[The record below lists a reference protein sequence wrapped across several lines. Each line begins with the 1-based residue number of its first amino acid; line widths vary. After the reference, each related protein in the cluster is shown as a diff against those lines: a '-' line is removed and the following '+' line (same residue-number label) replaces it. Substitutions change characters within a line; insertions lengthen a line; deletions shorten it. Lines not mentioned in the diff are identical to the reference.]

1 MVTSGN
7 ILINLRAHR
16 IENNQENMSE
26 TLSDKRKTKEL
37 RVLELHQQRYSYR
50 KIASL
55 VHLSLRDVT
64 KYIHRISNKRR
75 PPSTT
80 SVMDEVVLEYRVTGL
95 KREVK
100 DLQMERENLNK
111 ELADL
116 CVLKIKVQNE
126 LYVKRFELDS
136 MMRKLEN
143 EKFSKEIMKDIF
155 TKGQ

>member
-1 MVTSGN
+1 MS
-7 ILINLRAHR
+7 
-16 IENNQENMSE
+16 IEKQ
-26 TLSDKRKTKEL
+26 THLTKRKMNEL

-64 KYIHRISNKRR
+64 KNIHRISNKTNS
-75 PPSTT
+75 PSTT
-80 SVMDEVVLEYRVTGL
+80 SIIDEVILEYRVTGL
-95 KREVK
+95 RREVK
-100 DLQMERENLNK
+100 ELQIERENLNR
-111 ELADL
+111 ELVDL
-116 CVLKIKVQNE
+116 HALKIKVQNE

>member
-1 MVTSGN
+1 
-7 ILINLRAHR
+7 
-16 IENNQENMSE
+16 MSE
-26 TLSDKRKTKEL
+26 TLSDKRKMKEL
-37 RVLELHQQRYSYR
+37 RVLELHQQGYSYR

-64 KYIHRISNKRR
+64 KYIHRISNKTKSA
-75 PPSTT
+75 STT
-80 SVMDEVVLEYRVTGL
+80 SIMDEVILEYTVTGL
-95 KREVK
+95 RREVK
-100 DLQMERENLNK
+100 DLQIEREKLNR

-116 CVLKIKVQNE
+116 HALKIKVQNE
-126 LYVKRFELDS
+126 LYVKRVELDS

>member
-1 MVTSGN
+1 M
-7 ILINLRAHR
+7 
-16 IENNQENMSE
+16 
-26 TLSDKRKTKEL
+26 KEL

-64 KYIHRISNKRR
+64 KNIHRISNKTKS
-75 PPSTT
+75 PSTT
-80 SVMDEVVLEYRVTGL
+80 SIIDEVILEYRVTGL
-95 KREVK
+95 RREVK
-100 DLQMERENLNK
+100 ELQIERENLNR
-111 ELADL
+111 ELVDL
-116 CVLKIKVQNE
+116 HALKIKVQNE

>member
-1 MVTSGN
+1 
-7 ILINLRAHR
+7 
-16 IENNQENMSE
+16 MSE
-26 TLSDKRKTKEL
+26 TLSDNRKMKEL
-37 RVLELHQQRYSYR
+37 RVLELHQQGYSYR

-64 KYIHRISNKRR
+64 KYIHRISNKTKS
-75 PPSTT
+75 PSTT
-80 SVMDEVVLEYRVTGL
+80 SIMDEVILEYRVTGL
-95 KREVK
+95 RREVK
-100 DLQMERENLNK
+100 DLQIEREKLNR

-116 CVLKIKVQNE
+116 HAIKIKVQNE
-126 LYVKRFELDS
+126 LYVKRFDLDS

>member
-1 MVTSGN
+1 
-7 ILINLRAHR
+7 
-16 IENNQENMSE
+16 
-26 TLSDKRKTKEL
+26 
-37 RVLELHQQRYSYR
+37 LHQQGYSYR

-64 KYIHRISNKRR
+64 KYIHRISNKTKSA
-75 PPSTT
+75 STT
-80 SVMDEVVLEYRVTGL
+80 SIMDEVILEYTVTGL
-95 KREVK
+95 RREVK
-100 DLQMERENLNK
+100 DLQIEREKLNR

-116 CVLKIKVQNE
+116 HALKIKVQNE
-126 LYVKRFELDS
+126 LYVKRVELDS

>member
-1 MVTSGN
+1 MS
-7 ILINLRAHR
+7 
-16 IENNQENMSE
+16 IEKQ
-26 TLSDKRKTKEL
+26 THLDKRKMKEL

-64 KYIHRISNKRR
+64 KNIHRISNKTKS
-75 PPSTT
+75 PSTT
-80 SVMDEVVLEYRVTGL
+80 SIIDEVILEYRVTGL
-95 KREVK
+95 RREVK
-100 DLQMERENLNK
+100 ELQIERENLNR
-111 ELADL
+111 ELVDL
-116 CVLKIKVQNE
+116 HALKIKVQNE

-136 MMRKLEN
+136 MIMKLEN

>member
-1 MVTSGN
+1 V
-7 ILINLRAHR
+7 RR

-26 TLSDKRKTKEL
+26 TLSDKRKMKEL
-37 RVLELHQQRYSYR
+37 RALELRQQGYSYR

-55 VHLSLRDVT
+55 VHLSSRDVT
-64 KYIHRISNKRR
+64 KYIHRISNKTKSA
-75 PPSTT
+75 STT
-80 SVMDEVVLEYRVTGL
+80 SIMDEVILEYRVTGL
-95 KREVK
+95 RREVK
-100 DLQMERENLNK
+100 DLQIGKLNR

-116 CVLKIKVQNE
+116 HALKIKVQNE
-126 LYVKRFELDS
+126 LYVKRVELDS

>member
-1 MVTSGN
+1 
-7 ILINLRAHR
+7 
-16 IENNQENMSE
+16 MSE
-26 TLSDKRKTKEL
+26 TLSDKRNMKEL
-37 RVLELHQQRYSYR
+37 RVLELHPQGYSYR

-64 KYIHRISNKRR
+64 KYIHRISNKTKS
-75 PPSTT
+75 PSTT
-80 SVMDEVVLEYRVTGL
+80 SIMDEVILEYRVTRL
-95 KREVK
+95 RREVK
-100 DLQMERENLNK
+100 DLQIERENLNR

-116 CVLKIKVQNE
+116 HALKIKVQNE
-126 LYVKRFELDS
+126 LYVKRFDLDS

>member
-1 MVTSGN
+1 
-7 ILINLRAHR
+7 
-16 IENNQENMSE
+16 MSE
-26 TLSDKRKTKEL
+26 TLSDKRNMKEL
-37 RVLELHQQRYSYR
+37 RVLELHQQGYSYR

-64 KYIHRISNKRR
+64 KYIHRISNKTKS
-75 PPSTT
+75 PSTT
-80 SVMDEVVLEYRVTGL
+80 SIMDEVILEYRVTRL
-95 KREVK
+95 RREVK
-100 DLQMERENLNK
+100 DLQIERENLNR

-116 CVLKIKVQNE
+116 HALKIKVQNE
-126 LYVKRFELDS
+126 LYVKRFDLDS

>member
-1 MVTSGN
+1 
-7 ILINLRAHR
+7 
-16 IENNQENMSE
+16 MSE
-26 TLSDKRKTKEL
+26 TLSDKRNMKEL
-37 RVLELHQQRYSYR
+37 RVLELHQQGYSYR

-64 KYIHRISNKRR
+64 KYIHRISNKTKS
-75 PPSTT
+75 PSTT
-80 SVMDEVVLEYRVTGL
+80 SIMDEVILEYRVTRL
-95 KREVK
+95 RREVK
-100 DLQMERENLNK
+100 DLQIERENLNR

-116 CVLKIKVQNE
+116 HALKIKVQNE
-126 LYVKRFELDS
+126 LYVKRVELDS

>member
-1 MVTSGN
+1 MS
-7 ILINLRAHR
+7 
-16 IENNQENMSE
+16 IEKQ
-26 TLSDKRKTKEL
+26 THLDKRKMKEL

-64 KYIHRISNKRR
+64 KNIHRISNKTKS
-75 PPSTT
+75 PSTT
-80 SVMDEVVLEYRVTGL
+80 SIMDEVILEYRVTGL
-95 KREVK
+95 RREVK
-100 DLQMERENLNK
+100 DLQIERENLNR
-111 ELADL
+111 ELVDL
-116 CVLKIKVQNE
+116 HALKIKVQNE

>member
-1 MVTSGN
+1 MS
-7 ILINLRAHR
+7 
-16 IENNQENMSE
+16 IEKQ
-26 TLSDKRKTKEL
+26 THLDKRKMKEL

-64 KYIHRISNKRR
+64 KNIHRISNKTKS
-75 PPSTT
+75 PSTT
-80 SVMDEVVLEYRVTGL
+80 SIIDEVILEYRVTGL
-95 KREVK
+95 RREVK
-100 DLQMERENLNK
+100 ELQIERENLNR
-111 ELADL
+111 ELVDL
-116 CVLKIKVQNE
+116 HALKIKVQNE

>member
-1 MVTSGN
+1 M
-7 ILINLRAHR
+7 
-16 IENNQENMSE
+16 
-26 TLSDKRKTKEL
+26 KEL
-37 RVLELHQQRYSYR
+37 RVIELHQQGYSYR

-64 KYIHRISNKRR
+64 KYIHRISNKTKS
-75 PPSTT
+75 PSTT
-80 SVMDEVVLEYRVTGL
+80 SIMDEVILEYRVTGL
-95 KREVK
+95 RREVK
-100 DLQMERENLNK
+100 DLQIERENLNR

-116 CVLKIKVQNE
+116 HALKIKVQNE

>member
-1 MVTSGN
+1 
-7 ILINLRAHR
+7 
-16 IENNQENMSE
+16 MSE
-26 TLSDKRKTKEL
+26 TLSDKRKMKEL
-37 RVLELHQQRYSYR
+37 RVLELHQQGYSYR

-64 KYIHRISNKRR
+64 KYIHRISNKTKSA
-75 PPSTT
+75 STT
-80 SVMDEVVLEYRVTGL
+80 SIMDEVILEYRVTGL
-95 KREVK
+95 RREVK
-100 DLQMERENLNK
+100 DLQIEREKLNR

-116 CVLKIKVQNE
+116 HALKIKVQNE
-126 LYVKRFELDS
+126 LYVKRVELDS

>member
-1 MVTSGN
+1 M
-7 ILINLRAHR
+7 
-16 IENNQENMSE
+16 
-26 TLSDKRKTKEL
+26 KEL
-37 RVLELHQQRYSYR
+37 RVLELHQQGYSYR

-64 KYIHRISNKRR
+64 KYIHRISNKTKSA
-75 PPSTT
+75 STT
-80 SVMDEVVLEYRVTGL
+80 SIMDEVILEYRVTGL
-95 KREVK
+95 RREVK
-100 DLQMERENLNK
+100 DLQIEREKLNR

-116 CVLKIKVQNE
+116 HALKIKVQNE
-126 LYVKRFELDS
+126 LYVKRVELDS

>member
-1 MVTSGN
+1 
-7 ILINLRAHR
+7 
-16 IENNQENMSE
+16 MSE
-26 TLSDKRKTKEL
+26 TLSDKRKMKEL
-37 RVLELHQQRYSYR
+37 RVLELHQQGYSYR

-64 KYIHRISNKRR
+64 KYIHRISNKTKSA
-75 PPSTT
+75 STT
-80 SVMDEVVLEYRVTGL
+80 SIMDEVILEYRVTGL
-95 KREVK
+95 RREVK
-100 DLQMERENLNK
+100 DLQIEREKLNR

-116 CVLKIKVQNE
+116 HALKIKVQNE
-126 LYVKRFELDS
+126 LYVKRFDLDS

>member
-1 MVTSGN
+1 MLET
-7 ILINLRAHR
+7 R
-16 IENNQENMSE
+16 SE
-26 TLSDKRKTKEL
+26 RKKTKEL
-37 RVLELHQQRYSYR
+37 KVLELHDQGYSYR

-64 KYIHRISNKRR
+64 KYIHKISNKRR

-80 SVMDEVVLEYRVTGL
+80 LVMDEVVLEYRVTGL

>member
-1 MVTSGN
+1 
-7 ILINLRAHR
+7 
-16 IENNQENMSE
+16 MSE
-26 TLSDKRKTKEL
+26 TLSDKRKMKEL

-64 KYIHRISNKRR
+64 KYIHRISNKTKS
-75 PPSTT
+75 PSTT
-80 SVMDEVVLEYRVTGL
+80 SIMDEVILEYRVTGL
-95 KREVK
+95 RREVK
-100 DLQMERENLNK
+100 DLQIERENLNR

-116 CVLKIKVQNE
+116 HVLKIKVQNE

>member
-1 MVTSGN
+1 
-7 ILINLRAHR
+7 
-16 IENNQENMSE
+16 MSE
-26 TLSDKRKTKEL
+26 TLSDKRKMKEL
-37 RVLELHQQRYSYR
+37 RVLELHQQGYSYR

-64 KYIHRISNKRR
+64 KYIHRISNKTKS
-75 PPSTT
+75 PSTT
-80 SVMDEVVLEYRVTGL
+80 SIMDEVILEYRVTGL
-95 KREVK
+95 RREVK
-100 DLQMERENLNK
+100 DLQIEREKLNR

-116 CVLKIKVQNE
+116 HALKIKVQNE
-126 LYVKRFELDS
+126 LYVKRFDLDS

>member
-1 MVTSGN
+1 MS
-7 ILINLRAHR
+7 
-16 IENNQENMSE
+16 IEKQ
-26 TLSDKRKTKEL
+26 THLDKRKMKEL

-64 KYIHRISNKRR
+64 KNIHRISNKTKS
-75 PPSTT
+75 PSTT
-80 SVMDEVVLEYRVTGL
+80 SIIDEVILEYRVTGL
-95 KREVK
+95 RREVK
-100 DLQMERENLNK
+100 ELQIERENLNR
-111 ELADL
+111 ELVDL
-116 CVLKIKVQNE
+116 HALKIKVQNE

-136 MMRKLEN
+136 MMMKLEN

>member
-1 MVTSGN
+1 
-7 ILINLRAHR
+7 
-16 IENNQENMSE
+16 MSV
-26 TLSDKRKTKEL
+26 TLSDKRKMKEL
-37 RVLELHQQRYSYR
+37 RVLELHQQGYSYR

-75 PPSTT
+75 LPSTT
-80 SVMDEVVLEYRVTGL
+80 SVMDEVVLEYRVAGL

-100 DLQMERENLNK
+100 DLQIERENLNK

-155 TKGQ
+155 TKSQ